1 MQVFGLPG
9 QIIKTCPVRLSKTA
23 GRRRVFSRRRP
34 PISKPRED
42 ATRWRDGGG
51 RADGLNA
58 EQAARAVGVPRSTL
72 YRWGKDAAPRNRRP
86 RRVRPKTWTPAL
98 RQAAERLRQDFP
110 MWGGAKIGPLLRA
123 EGFEVSDATV
133 GRMLAELVARGVVQ
147 AVPTLRRRPH
157 ARRWT
162 AKRRFARRLPRG
174 LAVTEPGGSSSSTP
188 SSSISPPP
196 KRSSTSPPMIRS
208 PNGPSAKFQPRL
220 RTSRCSLPR

>member
-1 MQVFGLPG
+1 MLQLQSLALSLGLTPASG
-9 QIIKTCPVRLSKTA
+9 
-23 GRRRVFSRRRP
+23 RRVFSRRRP

-86 RRVRPKTWTPAL
+86 RRVRPKTWAPAL

-123 EGFEVSDATV
+123 EGFEVSDATS
-133 GRMLAELVARGVVQ
+133 GAC
-147 AVPTLRRRPH
+147 
-157 ARRWT
+157 
-162 AKRRFARRLPRG
+162 
-174 LAVTEPGGSSSSTP
+174 
-188 SSSISPPP
+188 
-196 KRSSTSPPMIRS
+196 S
-208 PNGPSAKFQPRL
+208 PNSWRAALFRPCRPCADAPMRAAGRPSAASHAACRAVSP
-220 RTSRCSLPR
+220 

>member
-1 MQVFGLPG
+1 VLANLTRDEFAPLLW
-9 QIIKTCPVRLSKTA
+9 TCWRN
-23 GRRRVFSRRRP
+23 RRP
-34 PISKPRED
+34 PA
-42 ATRWRDGGG
+42 AT
-51 RADGLNA
+51 LNA
-58 EQAARAVGVPRSTL
+58 PWTEGNACQGSMPSTAFFYRQAGVPRSTL

-133 GRMLAELVARGVVQ
+133 GRA
-147 AVPTLRRRPH
+147 H
-157 ARRWT
+157 ARRT
-162 AKRRFARRLPRG
+162 RGARRCSGRADLAPTPPMRAAGRPSAASHAACRG

-208 PNGPSAKFQPRL
+208 PNGTSAKLQPRL